1 MDECPYATKK
11 LKKQIK
17 SLSKL
22 CILNGIAMT
31 KISKYTLDSISK
43 NKNEEEKKE
52 EKCNFQVKLEY
63 KVNKMYSSFELDE
76 K

>member
-1 MDECPYATKK
+1 
-11 LKKQIK
+11 
-17 SLSKL
+17 
-22 CILNGIAMT
+22 MT